1 LAFIF
6 QEQNNDESNFLLIY
20 DIEKNDITRKIP
32 INPRKGNMKY
42 LHVDDYG
49 YNSYKICRTAEITTE
64 KDPNKSMF
72 ATRERFIQRSKFQ
85 VFSIFSQRLGRILC

>member
-6 QEQNNDESNFLLIY
+6 QEQNNDENNFLLIY

-49 YNSYKICRTAEITTE
+49 YNSYKICRTAEIITE

-72 ATRERFIQRSKFQ
+72 ATRERFI
-85 VFSIFSQRLGRILC
+85 